1 MRRVGAAATGVGVSE
16 EFEVVEVREMEGD
29 MARRLVPAREGRV
42 EVVLAAVFV
51 LLYSMPKL
59 WSVALA
65 AVFVLLYS
73 MPKLWSVALAAVFV
87 LVNSMPKL
95 GSVSLMPLALSAT
108 FFSSRRAFLAALSRT
123 PGHAAGTFISH
134 LEWQA

>member
-65 AVFVLLYS
+65 AVFVL
-73 MPKLWSVALAAVFV
+73 
-87 LVNSMPKL
+87 VNSMPKL
-95 GSVSLMPLALSAT
+95 GTVSLMPLALSAT